1 MSPGF
6 QHGMAGADA
15 EDICGVLHLQ
25 LDQSSSNLPST
36 CMSLFSLQSL
46 LLLIFLTIK

>member
-6 QHGMAGADA
+6 QHRRAGADA
-15 EDICGVLHLQ
+15 EDICGVFNLQ

-36 CMSLFSLQSL
+36 CVSL
-46 LLLIFLTIK
+46 LSLESSTTDDLF